1 MAHMMDSLILDNFAP
16 FAFTKITTTHRSRN
30 SHLKKTTATGS
41 IPNMQQSNQGIRLN
55 MQKRMSVPTQGE
67 YSKCHVLLF
76 S

>member
-16 FAFTKITTTHRSRN
+16 FAFTKITTTHRSNRN

-41 IPNMQQSNQGIRLN
+41 IPNMQQANQGFRMN

-67 YSKCHVLLF
+67 FSKCPV
-76 S
+76 